1 MAAQVST
8 RLRRATCAVGATV
21 LVAMAVSLSANTP
34 SASAGGG
41 HSYSHGT
48 LWCSGTQIAVGR
60 GMTAWA
66 RRRET
71 VRLRHTLY
79 RWNGATWAKVVSAP
93 AVQTSAGRART
104 VSAEFSYWE
113 PVRGSSPHRPPQ
125 FPSWSIYEA
134 GSYAISE
141 AIRWLNSRGAV
152 VDSHKE
158 WLTASAGGGYCVY

>member
-8 RLRRATCAVGATV
+8 RLRRPTCAVVATV
-21 LVAMAVSLSANTP
+21 LGGMAVSLSANAP

-48 LWCSGTQIAVGR
+48 LWCSATQIAVGR

-79 RWNGATWAKVVSAP
+79 RWTGATWAKVVSAP
-93 AVQTSAGRART
+93 AVQTLAGRART
-104 VSAEFSYWE
+104 VSAEYSYWY
-113 PVRGSSPHRPPQ
+113 PVRGSSPHPTPEL
-125 FPSWSIYEA
+125 PSWSISEA
-134 GSYAISE
+134 GSYAIWE

-152 VDSHKE
+152 VDSHKD
-158 WLTASAGGGYCVY
+158 WVTASAGGFYCVY